1 MTSNRRIKRIV
12 TFSSPKSTWDHGK
25 NTYYT
30 TKIEI
35 EMCDETTSPDE
46 GEQIMEIEEKTELDD
61 KESRYDGKD
70 SKANEE
76 KSPAN
81 DEDEENEDDEVLV

>member
-30 TKIEI
+30 TKIEV
-35 EMCDETTSPDE
+35 EMCDATTSSDE
-46 GEQIMEIEEKTELDD
+46 NEQMMATEEKTELND
-61 KESRYDGKD
+61 KESRHDGKN
-70 SKANEE
+70 SKVNDD
-76 KSPAN
+76 KSQTN